1 MKRMT
6 GWLIAAGMA
15 LLLAACGGKTAEE
28 ASSDMEKAYEDVK
41 TMEITFKEKAAS
53 PDDYDLKGT
62 RQLDLEN
69 GLSYSEYDD
78 GERITKISSGK
89 DGVTF
94 DDGTKKE
101 VLEGRLS
108 DYMLYV
114 EQYEFDLHKNP
125 LAFYEKYDPDFP
137 EKLKLK
143 ETDSEY
149 ILTYEGS
156 SEEAKKLMSDL
167 TKDYYTGLQKE
178 AGMSEVDISSIKGKG
193 FELEVTVDKETSRV
207 KEMKRNHAFS
217 LEVNGKTQEQS
228 VNKTHAYAYNTVDSI
243 PTITAEAKPEATPE
257 QEASAQ
263 EAAEYVDALIQA
275 TVYQNTEEFMKRHP
289 EAPDQEAVRKRGDFQ
304 KSAFVEIYKS
314 NTANNFQGLPAAVSE
329 DQINLYTEGF
339 LAAIKQTKYKV
350 NDAVYNPDT
359 DSYRVDLEIQGFS
372 ENRVLAEAVQPV
384 MQKQQ
389 NGELTNEEFVDEL
402 ITASANR
409 FKGPVPLEPPVQAT
423 VNVIKNGD
431 GHYEVLIQDEYLLSF
446 VQ

>member
-1 MKRMT
+1 MKRMK

-28 ASSDMEKAYEDVK
+28 ASSDMEKAYKDVK
-41 TMEITFKEKAAS
+41 TMEIKFNEKAVS

-62 RQLDLEN
+62 MQLDLEN
-69 GLSYSEYDD
+69 DLSYSEYDD
-78 GERITKISSGK
+78 EGKITKISTGK
-89 DGVTF
+89 EGVTY
-94 DDGTKKE
+94 DDGTKTE

-108 DYMLYV
+108 DYMLFV
-114 EQYEFDLHKNP
+114 EQYEFELHKNP
-125 LAFYEKYDPDFP
+125 IAFYEKFDSDFQ
-137 EKLKLK
+137 EKLKLQ

-156 SEEAKKLMSDL
+156 SEEAQELMRDL
-167 TKDYYTGLQKE
+167 TENYYNGLQKA
-178 AGMSEVDISSIKGKG
+178 AGISEVDLSSIKGKG
-193 FELEVTVDKETSRV
+193 FEYKVTVDKKTSLV
-207 KEMKRNHAFS
+207 KELVRNHKYS
-217 LEVNGKTQEQS
+217 LEINGKKQEQDVS
-228 VNKTHAYAYNTVDSI
+228 KTHAYSYDTVDSI

-263 EAAEYVDALIQA
+263 EAAKYVDALIQA
-275 TVYQNTEEFMKRHP
+275 TVYQNTDEFMKRHP
-289 EAPDQEAVRKRGDFQ
+289 EAPEQEAVKKRGDFQ

-314 NTANNFQGLPAAVSE
+314 NTANNFQGLPTAVSE

-350 NDAVYNPDT
+350 NGAVYNPDT
-359 DSYRVDLEIQGFS
+359 DSYTVDLEIQGFS
-372 ENRVLAEAVQPV
+372 ENRLLAEAVQPV

-409 FKGPVPLEPPVQAT
+409 FKGAVPLEPPVKAS
-423 VNVIKNGD
+423 VNVIKNGE
-431 GHYEVLIQDEYLLSF
+431 GHYEVLLQDEYLLSF